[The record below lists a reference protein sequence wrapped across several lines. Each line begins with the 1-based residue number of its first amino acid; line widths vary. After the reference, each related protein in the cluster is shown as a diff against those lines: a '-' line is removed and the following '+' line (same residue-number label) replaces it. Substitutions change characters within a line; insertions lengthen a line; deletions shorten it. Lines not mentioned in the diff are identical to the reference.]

1 MLKVPSRPLNLGA
14 KVPPAGCCL
23 TVSNHPSK
31 KTHLLAVT
39 VKHQVWKDPSPLHY
53 CSCVNLFTVSMRPRA
68 KRFPTVT
75 LQQPSAL
82 FLQQQN
88 KPVMPRKTCIEM
100 KKTDTFLQKN
110 AMGLQAVNVCW
121 LWRATTVAAIKR
133 AAKPAW
139 AKALDA
145 PEERATQVRGW
156 GCVLGTSCGGGCFL
170 STHWAPSWPP
180 VLASLTSVPG
190 EEFIFAASCAAT
202 EKKNPSILSSKILF
216 DPSWT
221 VAKGACKWTRV

>member
-1 MLKVPSRPLNLGA
+1 M
-14 KVPPAGCCL
+14 
-23 TVSNHPSK
+23 
-31 KTHLLAVT
+31 
-39 VKHQVWKDPSPLHY
+39 VKHQVWKNPSPRRY

-68 KRFPTVT
+68 KRFPTVP
-75 LQQPSAL
+75 LQQPAAL

-88 KPVMPRKTCIEM
+88 KPPMRKKRPASRWRKQIPSS
-100 KKTDTFLQKN
+100 KN
-110 AMGLQAVNVCW
+110 AMRLQGVNVCW
-121 LWRATTVAAIKR
+121 LWRATTITVIKR
-133 AAKPAW
+133 VAKPAW

-180 VLASLTSVPG
+180 VLASLTSIPR
-190 EEFIFAASCAAT
+190 EEFIFAASCAA
-202 EKKNPSILSSKILF
+202 EGKKKTNILSSKILF

-221 VAKGACKWTRV
+221 VAKGGILACKWTRV